1 MKASRL
7 CGLSVVL
14 ALGGALVACQPTGSS
29 CPAIV
34 ISPGVPFL
42 EKEVERALESLREA
56 RGSLPPGELGGAR
69 GGLDDA
75 EAALSRLQTYYLP
88 LLEARLRAS
97 NAHQLAAGGDLRK
110 AADELDRIEQGL
122 VGLARK
128 GGGEMGREVRDP
140 LDLLEEARLALVESS
155 PEAPARL
162 EALAERLELML
173 LKGDLV
179 LP

>member
-1 MKASRL
+1 MRASRL
-7 CGLSVVL
+7 CGVPVLLAAGMLS
-14 ALGGALVACQPTGSS
+14 ACQATGSS

-56 RGSLPPGELGGAR
+56 RGSLPAGELDEAR
-69 GGLDDA
+69 GGLDEA
-75 EAALSRLQTYYLP
+75 ETALSRLQAYYLP
-88 LLEARLRAS
+88 LLEARLRAA
-97 NAHQLAAGGDLRK
+97 NAHQLAAGGNLRG
-110 AADELDRIEQGL
+110 AGDELDRIEQTL
-122 VGLARK
+122 VGLARN
-128 GGGEMGREVRDP
+128 GGSEMGREVRDP

-162 EALAERLELML
+162 EALGEGLELML